1 MAKFFS
7 MTRDIN
13 GYNGFGL
20 QFPDYCFSAN
30 LKANVASTAL
40 TVPGDETYW
49 VAIFQ
54 IAPGSNVF
62 VSVNGTA
69 AVAGNSGNFSAVT
82 SVYNPTALKVRNT
95 DTITCITSV
104 SFVFVLFS
112 FFVFSSFGLG

>member
-1 MAKFFS
+1 MAKFFT
-7 MTRDIN
+7 MTPDIN
-13 GYNGFGL
+13 GFNGYGL

-69 AVAGNSGNFSAVT
+69 AIAGNSGNFSAET
-82 SVYNPTALKVRNT
+82 REKKPTAKKERNT
-95 DTITCITSV
+95 DTIT
-104 SFVFVLFS
+104 
-112 FFVFSSFGLG
+112 

>member
-95 DTITCITSV
+95 DTITCITPDTTAYV
-104 SFVFVLFS
+104 TISFYALS
-112 FFVFSSFGLG
+112 TNG